1 VPVVTDRESKT
12 HRGAIVLIVLQPSSA
27 YREGMRKLFG
37 IGAIVLAVAVAVGAV
52 ALTDDDPLEVIQL
65 QGSPAEPTPRAS
77 DADDRPLSPDE
88 ERRAR
93 EAALEVTGGGEVV
106 EFDRS
111 DDPGEAYEVEVFKDG
126 REHDVALDLD
136 FEPVPNRRYE
146 D

>member
-1 VPVVTDRESKT
+1 
-12 HRGAIVLIVLQPSSA
+12 
-27 YREGMRKLFG
+27 MRKLLT
-37 IGAIVLAVAVAVGAV
+37 IGTILLAVGAGAVGAV
-52 ALTDDDPLEVIQL
+52 VLTDDDPLEVITL
-65 QGSPAEPTPRAS
+65 QSQPAEPTPRTD

-88 ERRAR
+88 EDRAR
-93 EAALEVTGGGEVV
+93 EAALRVTGGGEVV

-126 REHDVALDLD
+126 QEHDVALDAG

>member
-1 VPVVTDRESKT
+1 
-12 HRGAIVLIVLQPSSA
+12 
-27 YREGMRKLFG
+27 MRTLLK
-37 IGAIVLAVAVAVGAV
+37 IGAILLAVTAGAVGAV
-52 ALTDDDPLEVIQL
+52 VLTNDDPLEVIEL
-65 QGSPAEPTPRAS
+65 QSSPDQATPRTT

-93 EAALEVTGGGEVV
+93 AAALKVTGGGEVV

-126 REHDVALDLD
+126 REHDIALDRD
-136 FEPVPNRRYE
+136 FEPGPTRRYE

>member
-1 VPVVTDRESKT
+1 
-12 HRGAIVLIVLQPSSA
+12 
-27 YREGMRKLFG
+27 MRKFLT
-37 IGAIVLAVAVAVGAV
+37 IGTILLAVAAGALGAV
-52 ALTDDDPLEVIQL
+52 AHTDDDPLEVIQL
-65 QGSPAEPTPRAS
+65 QSQPGEPTPRAA
-77 DADDRPLSPDE
+77 DADDRPLSPE
-88 ERRAR
+88 EEDRAR
-93 EAALEVTGGGEVV
+93 EAALRVTGGGEVV

>member
-1 VPVVTDRESKT
+1 MRS
-12 HRGAIVLIVLQPSSA
+12 LIT
-27 YREGMRKLFG
+27 
-37 IGAIVLAVAVAVGAV
+37 IGTIVLAVVAGALGAV
-52 ALTDDDPLEVIQL
+52 ALTNDDPLEVIEL
-65 QGSPAEPTPRAS
+65 QRTPAEPAPRAA
-77 DADDRPLSPDE
+77 DADDRPLFPEE

-93 EAALEVTGGGEVV
+93 EAALRVTAGGQVV

-126 REHDVALDLD
+126 REYDVALDLD

>member
-1 VPVVTDRESKT
+1 
-12 HRGAIVLIVLQPSSA
+12 
-27 YREGMRKLFG
+27 MRKLLT
-37 IGAIVLAVAVAVGAV
+37 IGTILLAVAAGAVGAV
-52 ALTDDDPLEVIQL
+52 VLTDDDPLEVIQL
-65 QGSPAEPTPRAS
+65 QNSPAEPTPRAS

-88 ERRAR
+88 EQRAR
-93 EAALEVTGGGEVV
+93 DAALQVTGGGEVV

-126 REHDVALDLD
+126 REYDVALDRD

>member
-37 IGAIVLAVAVAVGAV
+37 IGAIVLAVAVAVG
-52 ALTDDDPLEVIQL
+52 DDPLEVIQL

-126 REHDVALDLD
+126 REHDVALDAD
-136 FEPVPNRRYE
+136 FQPVPNRRYE